1 MPHTKTPEGERMSA
15 RSPRGY
21 APSFKRMQVFFLSL
35 VSSPLWFLLNP
46 SPVKAS
52 CGIGGRD
59 GC

>member
-1 MPHTKTPEGERMSA
+1 MSA